1 MPKAATQQFIL
12 LPPRGLT
19 AGVVTAS
26 TPATESFLASLEK
39 VRLARNQAK
48 ALSTAKVTTKLKVLD
63 SIKENGAKLIEISPD
78 DLSNLRAEQP
88 GLRVVPVVYYY
99 PATAPHAEVA
109 VRAKASAATAGGL
122 TLKVVAKGSGAPIAG
137 ATVVAFTNFAKR
149 AGLQG
154 TTNKS
159 GSVKLKFPGS
169 SVKLERL
176 YIYAEGGFWNGLRQK
191 LKVKD
196 GDRFELLPID
206 LSFTDSVR
214 FFYGNSDLTVGQSV
228 KVGIIDTGVGPHRD
242 LVVEGGENTVQG
254 EDPTDFT
261 NNGEG
266 HGTHVAGIVAARG
279 TAPTGVRGIAP
290 GVTLRAYRVFGRNAQ
305 GASNFAIAKAIDRAV
320 ADGCDLINM
329 SLGGPGP
336 EDPAT
341 HSAITDARAKG
352 TLVIVAAGNDSRSPV
367 SFPAAD
373 SMALAVSALGRV
385 GTFPSKTTEVG
396 DVAPPPGSDR
406 KNFIAEFS
414 NVGPEIDL
422 TGPGVGVISTF
433 PDDAFAVL
441 DGTSMASPAVTGA
454 AAKVLAANPALLALP
469 RTQARSDQFASV
481 VLNAA
486 KTLGFSATLEG
497 QGLIKI

>member
-1 MPKAATQQFIL
+1 MPKAASQQFIL
-12 LPPRGLT
+12 LPPRGLK
-19 AGVVTAS
+19 AGEAVPS
-26 TPATESFLASLEK
+26 TTATESFLRSLET
-39 VRLARNQAK
+39 VRLATNQPR
-48 ALSTAKVTTKLKVLD
+48 ALSTKKIGPKLKVLD
-63 SIKENGAKLIEISPD
+63 SIHEQGAKLVEISPD
-78 DLSNLRAEQP
+78 DLSALRAEQP
-88 GLRVVPVVYYY
+88 GLRVVPVVYYT
-99 PATAPHAEVA
+99 PAEAPRAQVA
-109 VRAKASAATAGGL
+109 VQAKAATSAAGGMS
-122 TLKVVAKGSGAPIAG
+122 LKVVAQGTGAPIAG
-137 ATVVAFTNFAKR
+137 AMVVAFTNFAQR

-154 TTNKS
+154 KTSKS
-159 GSVKLKFPGS
+159 GVVKLKFPGA

-191 LKVKD
+191 LTIKN
-196 GDRFELLPID
+196 GDRIELLPID
-206 LSFTDSVR
+206 LSFTDSVH
-214 FFYGNSDLTVGQSV
+214 FFHGTSDLSAGQGV

-254 EDPTDFT
+254 EDPGEFT

-279 TAPTGVRGIAP
+279 TSPTGVRGIAP
-290 GVTLRAYRVFGRNAQ
+290 GVTLRAYRVFGRDAK

-367 SFPAAD
+367 SSPAAD
-373 SMALAVSALGRV
+373 SLALAVSALGRV
-385 GTFPSKTTEVG
+385 GTFPPDTTEVG
-396 DVAPPPGSDR
+396 DVAPPPGTDQ
-406 KNFIAEFS
+406 KNFIASFS

-433 PDDAFAVL
+433 PNDAFAVL

-454 AAKVLAANPALLALP
+454 AAKLLAANPAALALP
-469 RTQARSDQFASV
+469 RTQERSDKFASL

-486 KTLGFSATLEG
+486 KTLGFPATFEG

>member
-1 MPKAATQQFIL
+1 VSDRIAIWSS
-12 LPPRGLT
+12 R
-19 AGVVTAS
+19 
-26 TPATESFLASLEK
+26 
-39 VRLARNQAK
+39 
-48 ALSTAKVTTKLKVLD
+48 
-63 SIKENGAKLIEISPD
+63 
-78 DLSNLRAEQP
+78 
-88 GLRVVPVVYYY
+88 
-99 PATAPHAEVA
+99 
-109 VRAKASAATAGGL
+109 
-122 TLKVVAKGSGAPIAG
+122 VAK
-137 ATVVAFTNFAKR
+137 
-149 AGLQG
+149 
-154 TTNKS
+154 
-159 GSVKLKFPGS
+159 
-169 SVKLERL
+169 
-176 YIYAEGGFWNGLRQK
+176 
-191 LKVKD
+191 
-196 GDRFELLPID
+196 
-206 LSFTDSVR
+206 
-214 FFYGNSDLTVGQSV
+214 
-228 KVGIIDTGVGPHRD
+228 
-242 LVVEGGENTVQG
+242 NTVQG
-254 EDPTDFT
+254 EDPADFT

-352 TLVIVAAGNDSRSPV
+352 TLIIVAAGNDSRSPV

-385 GTFPSKTTEVG
+385 GTFPSNTTEVG
-396 DVAPPPGSDR
+396 DVAPPPGSDK

-454 AAKVLAANPALLALP
+454 AAKVLVTNPTLLALP

-486 KTLGFSATLEG
+486 KTLGFPATLEG